1 MPVVSDAS
9 PLILFA
15 KIGRLDLLKR
25 LIDNMVFMVFVNF
38 WYENT
43 SLIFMLMGVPTGH
56 GKVLSKEIK
65 TKGVCNKNEHRK

>member
-1 MPVVSDAS
+1 MPVVSG

-25 LIDNMVFMVFVNF
+25 LIDNMVFVNF

-43 SLIFMLMGVPTGH
+43 FLIFMLMGVPTGH

-65 TKGVCNKNEHRK
+65 TTKGVCNKNEYREGI

>member
-1 MPVVSDAS
+1 
-9 PLILFA
+9 
-15 KIGRLDLLKR
+15 
-25 LIDNMVFMVFVNF
+25 VFVNF

>member
-25 LIDNMVFMVFVNF
+25 LIDNMVFVNF

-65 TKGVCNKNEHRK
+65 TKGVCNKNEYRERI